1 MTLVARRTSAHLV
14 SLYHCR
20 SPFPAPLLAPRLFS
34 PRCRTAALL
43 YKMILVFAWRF
54 VVFDLLP
61 RRRRVLVVNAT
72 RSWELELE
80 LDLNVVVAFLRAARL
95 HCSLFGSFK
104 SFR

>member
-1 MTLVARRTSAHLV
+1 
-14 SLYHCR
+14 
-20 SPFPAPLLAPRLFS
+20 
-34 PRCRTAALL
+34 
-43 YKMILVFAWRF
+43 MILVFAWRF

-80 LDLNVVVAFLRAARL
+80 LDLELDLNVVVVVVAFLRAARL